1 MSPAWRLPHS
11 PTRGSE
17 QLPMKSRTPTAR
29 TTANFGKRPD
39 SRRSLAAEPAAPG
52 HVRVT
57 CPYAP
62 TLMELASAR
71 IGALAR
77 VRVGRAGLLIG
88 AAVAT
93 GLGLRIWVLTSS
105 VLGALDGDEAVWGL
119 MARRFLH
126 GDLSVFFWHQGYGGT
141 QETFLTA
148 GVFWLFG
155 SSVATLRIV
164 PIALYAIAAL
174 LVWRVGRRTIG
185 ERAATVGALL
195 FWVWP
200 SYFVWRSVKEYGF
213 YGAALLLGLSVMLLV
228 L

>member
-1 MSPAWRLPHS
+1 ELRQAARFSQVARRRARRGG
-11 PTRGSE
+11 TRPGDC
-17 QLPMKSRTPTAR
+17 P
-29 TTANFGKRPD
+29 
-39 SRRSLAAEPAAPG
+39 RS
-52 HVRVT
+52 VTRT

-77 VRVGRAGLLIG
+77 VRAGRAGLLIG

-174 LVWRVGRRTIG
+174 LVWRVG
-185 ERAATVGALL
+185 
-195 FWVWP
+195 
-200 SYFVWRSVKEYGF
+200 
-213 YGAALLLGLSVMLLV
+213 
-228 L
+228 